1 MLRII
6 CATSLYIHGTKRWVV
21 CVQLFYILH
30 YTYRSNE
37 MLHVKVS
44 LWYSRGDCK
53 NKSDEIRDLTKR
65 SSISRFDSPH
75 TFPCFKKG
83 ITWHVCHHPPDF
95 IVCWKKNGEH
105 VQQQHAMRKMDGSS
119 RQWNNKWVYQ
129 ILSLAA
135 NPDVFLS
142 SKTTASI
149 NILELQD
156 VGEICSNPPELD
168 LDYWR
173 CVNNALHWLPNLSS
187 QNDKKWLWGRV
198 TLLQIR
204 NHRGLAPETLTGF
217 RTLGKHTYALL
228 ELYAHHT
235 GDFILFSH
243 ELSSS
248 SPHH

>member
-1 MLRII
+1 MR
-6 CATSLYIHGTKRWVV
+6 
-21 CVQLFYILH
+21 
-30 YTYRSNE
+30 
-37 MLHVKVS
+37 HVKVS

-53 NKSDEIRDLTKR
+53 KRVMKFEIWQNGPLFRVSTALTHYLVSKR
-65 SSISRFDSPH
+65 AWLDM
-75 TFPCFKKG
+75 CV
-83 ITWHVCHHPPDF
+83 ITHLILLYVER
-95 IVCWKKNGEH
+95 KH

-149 NILELQD
+149 NIVELQD

-198 TLLQIR
+198 
-204 NHRGLAPETLTGF
+204 
-217 RTLGKHTYALL
+217 ALL
-228 ELYAHHT
+228 
-235 GDFILFSH
+235 
-243 ELSSS
+243 
-248 SPHH
+248 